1 MSKDFK
7 SGVYDQILL
16 LPDTSITTETD
27 LEPWP
32 ARTATLKR
40 GDTMRRVR
48 TQTSGEWAQR
58 MNSGD
63 ASQQLGKLLGWLA
76 WSLRLRQWDF
86 RDMTSVNDLVR
97 FHDS

>member
-1 MSKDFK
+1 MTKDFK

-16 LPDTSITTETD
+16 LPDTSIPIETA
-27 LEPWP
+27 LEPWT
-32 ARTATLKR
+32 ARRTATLKR

-63 ASQQLGKLLGWLA
+63 ASQQLGKLLGWLVG
-76 WSLRLRQWDF
+76 SLRLRQWDRNSDF
-86 RDMTSVNDLVR
+86 RGRPGVLL
-97 FHDS
+97 